1 MGAIGASSECLGIVK
16 CSVSSGLR
24 RLQDLLGRWHTV
36 CTIYGQL
43 KYKIGFPG
51 WPEPNLDWDSGFGG
65 SVLEEGGLHQPP
77 FSLTRSGKSFTAVSL
92 PAGESSI

>member
-1 MGAIGASSECLGIVK
+1 MGAIEARFGCLRNVKSRFSSKLK
-16 CSVSSGLR
+16 
-24 RLQDLLGRWHTV
+24 RLVYFGNGWHTV

-51 WPEPNLDWDSGFGG
+51 WPEPNLDSDSGFGG

-77 FSLTRSGKSFTAVSL
+77 FSLPRSGNKHYSGKSSR
-92 PAGESSI
+92 G